1 MHPTLQTYSRTCCLL
16 SHHAQIKKTSE
27 RRHLCFLAFSPWLTR
42 SLIAGE
48 VGRVTLDVIDLTA
61 AYSYQTAFQ
70 NVPQVVWGLC
80 GFGFDLDS
88 NEDPNHFAYGHPVQE
103 PNAIGV
109 RINAYTTKTALVF
122 ERFDLGFGK
131 TTGDS
136 ADICFQA
143 CTIGPGTFDVIH

>member
-70 NVPQVVWGLC
+70 NVPQVLWGLC

-88 NEDPNHFAYGHPVQE
+88 TEDPNHFAFGHPVQE

-109 RINAYTTKTALVF
+109 FVDAYSTKTTVTF
-122 ERFDLGFGK
+122 EAYNMGFGD
-131 TTGDS
+131 TS
-136 ADICFQA
+136 AFTSEVCFQA
-143 CTIGPGTFDVIH
+143 CTIGPGPGPVNH